1 MCIGHL
7 QIPSKSPSES
17 PAEVPLKKPNAEQT
31 PSKSPSE
38 SPAEVLLKNPN
49 AENPSCFSDSP
60 SSPPAKKPRVGIEST
75 CNGILDCNPQSK
87 VGERLR
93 VYWPMDNIWYEGR
106 VKSYDKST
114 KMHVVIYD
122 DGDEECLL
130 LSQEKIEW
138 IEDEYKINAPPHRFR
153 RLKKLSENNPADT
166 EDLNSGEKIV
176 KDVSDT
182 DPPSSVS
189 SKQPLTPHLA
199 EFNSEY
205 ESSEENDSD
214 EDWGKNVKNLDC
226 TDDDES
232 EENAS
237 LEKESLERKRKRR
250 PGTTQ
255 KGASSKKMLLKK
267 MGGNSPS
274 NRLKLETPGN
284 KTKVEVEPIALTACK
299 PLGSMQENANDRKS
313 WKQDDDNSI
322 CEKLK
327 SVIDLVSGSGI
338 SITLSGEV
346 AERFGC
352 RMTEKLKFLFKN
364 RRDASG
370 KQPGDPGYDP
380 RTLYLP
386 EDFVKGLSG
395 GQRQWWEFKS
405 QHMDKVLFFKMGK
418 FYELFEMDAHIG
430 VLELD
435 LQYMK
440 GEQPHCGFP
449 EKNFTDNVEKLAQ
462 KGYRVLVVEQ
472 TETPDQLEQRRKA
485 TGSKDKVVKREICAV
500 ITKGTMTEGGMLA
513 TCADASYLLAIT
525 ERSTDSGND
534 NHTAC
539 VIGICV
545 ADASTNRF
553 ILGQFSDDSAR
564 SRLCSVLS
572 EIRPVELIK
581 PSGILSIET
590 EKVLRNETRKPLV
603 NNLIP
608 GKEFWDAETSLIEIK
623 KLYALFSERSK
634 SRNEVTNKA
643 ECVYSDTAA
652 DNKRESLPDVIC
664 QVVSAGESGQLA
676 LSAFGGCLSYLRQV
690 LLDQSLLSFGKLEI
704 FPCSDF
710 VTMQSA
716 SDESN
721 LVFSSQYAHLV
732 EPYMVLDAAALEN
745 LEILEN
751 NQDGSSSGTLFAQI
765 DHCVTGFGKRLLR
778 KWLVRPLR
786 RAERI
791 LERQDAIA
799 ELKGAVVDFGSAIK
813 FRKELTK
820 LPDMERMLARLYS
833 SSGAAGRNADRV
845 VLYEDAAKK
854 QLQEFI
860 AALHGCRCMIQACL
874 SFNDSMDE
882 IKSSLLRHILTP
894 GKGLPD
900 ARSTIKHFENA
911 FDWSEAEKTGR
922 ILPCEGVDK
931 DYDAANRTVREIEIE
946 LEKHLEMQRKYF
958 GSDMINYVTV
968 GKEHYQIE
976 IPESLLAKVPQDYE
990 ARSSRKGFRRFWTPK
1005 IKQLLQDLAD
1015 AQGQREASLRG
1026 ILQGLIRQFCEHH
1039 SIWHGIVN
1047 VVAEMDVL
1055 ISLALASNYFVGPT
1069 CRPSIKDTT
1078 KLLSDE
1084 ADTPYLRAKELGH
1097 PVLSSLSGSGCF
1109 VPNDVN
1115 IGGHR
1120 NACFMLLTGPN
1131 MGGKSTLLRQVC
1143 LAVILAQ
1150 LGADVPAE
1158 EFEFSPVDRIFVRMG
1173 AKDHI
1178 MAGQSTFLVEL
1189 LETASMLSS
1198 ATRDSL
1204 VVLDELGR
1212 GTATSDG
1219 QAIAHAVLEHLAHET
1234 GCRGLFSTHYHH
1246 LATDFASD
1254 PSVGLYHMA
1263 CKVGTQIGGLEEVT
1277 FLYKLAQGTCPKS
1290 YGVNVARLA
1299 GMPDTILERAAKK
1312 SAEFESQYGQ
1322 RSIKCDGRPLAS
1334 VKLKER
1340 NLIQEVLNIVTGL
1353 HSSGTTAGSD
1363 MRCLVEVWHRVAS
1376 HSLSDCSHSK
1386 HSLVTR
1392 LFDCHPLHST
1402 IPPGM

>member
-1 MCIGHL
+1 M
-7 QIPSKSPSES
+7 P
-17 PAEVPLKKPNAEQT
+17 
-31 PSKSPSE
+31 
-38 SPAEVLLKNPN
+38 LKNPN
-49 AENPSCFSDSP
+49 AENPSFFSDSP
-60 SSPPAKKPRVGIEST
+60 SSPPAKRPRVGIDST
-75 CNGILDCNPQSK
+75 CNETLDCDPKRS

-93 VYWPMDNIWYEGR
+93 VYWPMDDAWYEGR
-106 VKSYDKST
+106 VMSYDEST
-114 KMHVVIYD
+114 KNHVVMYD
-122 DGDEECLL
+122 DGEEECLL
-130 LSQEKIEW
+130 LAQEKIEW
-138 IEDEYKINAPPHRFR
+138 IENEYKISAPPHRFR
-153 RLKKLSENNPADT
+153 RLKKLSEKNAPDA
-166 EDLNSGEKIV
+166 EDLNSGEKMV
-176 KDVSDT
+176 KDVSDI
-182 DPPSSVS
+182 DPPSSIS

-199 EFNSEY
+199 ESNIEY
-205 ESSEENDSD
+205 ESSGEDDSD
-214 EDWGKNVKNLDC
+214 EDWGKNLKNVDG
-226 TDDDES
+226 TDDNES
-232 EENAS
+232 EEN
-237 LEKESLERKRKRR
+237 ERFEEEESLERKRKRR

-255 KGASSKKMLLKK
+255 KGARSKKMLMKK
-267 MGGNSPS
+267 IDGNSPS
-274 NRLKLETPGN
+274 NRLKLGSPGN
-284 KTKVEVEPIALTACK
+284 EMKGEVKPIAPTACK
-299 PLGSMQENANDRKS
+299 PLGSMQENTNGRKPLR
-313 WKQDDDNSI
+313 QDDDNSI
-322 CEKLK
+322 CENLK
-327 SVIDLVSGSGI
+327 SLQDLVSGSGMP
-338 SITLSGEV
+338 ITLTGEV

-370 KQPGDPGYDP
+370 KQPEDRGYDP

-386 EDFVKGLSG
+386 QDFVKGLSG

-418 FYELFEMDAHIG
+418 FYELFEMDAHVG
-430 VLELD
+430 ALELD

-449 EKNFTDNVEKLAQ
+449 EKNFTENVEKLAQ

-485 TGSKDKVVKREICAV
+485 TGSKDKVVKREVCAV

-513 TCADASYLLAIT
+513 TCPDASYLLAIT
-525 ERSTDSGND
+525 ERITDSGND

-539 VIGICV
+539 VIGVCV

-553 ILGQFSDDSAR
+553 MLGQFSDDSAR
-564 SRLCSVLS
+564 SRLCSMLS

-581 PSGILSIET
+581 PSGILSNET

-608 GKEFWDAETSLIEIK
+608 GSEFWDAETSLIEIK

-634 SRNEVTNKA
+634 SRNEATNKA

-652 DNKRESLPDVIC
+652 EDNKIESLPDVIC
-664 QVVSAGESGQLA
+664 QVVSAGENGQLA

-690 LLDQSLLSFGKLEI
+690 LLDKSLLSFGKLEI
-704 FPCSDF
+704 LPCSDF

-716 SDESN
+716 SDKSN
-721 LVFSSQYAHLV
+721 RVFSSQDAHLF

-751 NQDGSSSGTLFAQI
+751 NQDGSSLGTLFAQI
-765 DHCVTGFGKRLLR
+765 DHCITGFGKRLLR

-786 RAERI
+786 RPEPI

-799 ELKGAVVDFGSAIK
+799 ELKGTDVDFGSSIK

-820 LPDMERMLARLYS
+820 LPDMERLLARLYS

-860 AALHGCRCMIQACL
+860 AALHGCQCMIQACL
-874 SFNDSMDE
+874 SFNDSMGE
-882 IKSSLLRHILTP
+882 IKSSLLQHILTP

-900 ARSTIKHFENA
+900 ARPTIKHFETA

-931 DYDAANRTVREIEIE
+931 DYDVANRTVREIEIE
-946 LEKHLEMQRKYF
+946 LEKHLEMQRTLF

-976 IPESLLAKVPQDYE
+976 IPESMLAKVPQEYE

-1005 IKQLLQDLAD
+1005 VKQLLPDLAD
-1015 AQGQREASLRG
+1015 AQAQREASLRG

-1039 SIWHGIVN
+1039 SIWNGIVN

-1078 KLLSDE
+1078 KLLNDE
-1084 ADTPYLRAKELGH
+1084 AHSPYLHAKELGH
-1097 PVLSSLSGSGCF
+1097 PVLSSQSGSGCF

-1150 LGADVPAE
+1150 VGADVPAE
-1158 EFEFSPVDRIFVRMG
+1158 EFEFSPVDRVFVRMG

-1219 QAIAHAVLEHLAHET
+1219 QAIAHAVLEHLSHET

-1246 LATDFASD
+1246 LATDYESD
-1254 PSVGLYHMA
+1254 PAVGLYHMA

-1299 GMPDTILERAAKK
+1299 GMPDTILERAAKR

-1322 RSIKCDGRPLAS
+1322 RNIKCDGRPLATI
-1334 VKLKER
+1334 KLKER
-1340 NLIQEVLNIVTGL
+1340 NLIQEVLNIVKEL
-1353 HSSGTTAGSD
+1353 HSSRTTGGRNMS
-1363 MRCLVEVWHRVAS
+1363 CLVEVWHRVAS
-1376 HSLSDCSHSK
+1376 LSGSDCSHTK
-1386 HSLVTR
+1386 HSLVTS
-1392 LFDCHPLHST
+1392 LFGGHPLHST
-1402 IPPGM
+1402 IPSGM

>member
-1 MCIGHL
+1 MRIDHV
-7 QIPSKSPSES
+7 QPPSKSPSES
-17 PAEVPLKKPNAEQT
+17 PVDI
-31 PSKSPSE
+31 PS
-38 SPAEVLLKNPN
+38 KNPN

-60 SSPPAKKPRVGIEST
+60 SPPPAKKMRVGIEST
-75 CNGILDCNPQSK
+75 CNETLDCDPQSW

-93 VYWPMDNIWYEGR
+93 VYWPMDNTWYEGR

-114 KMHVVIYD
+114 KKHVVIYD
-122 DGDEECLL
+122 DGEEECLL
-130 LSQEKIEW
+130 LAQEKIEW
-138 IEDEYKINAPPHRFR
+138 IENEYKISAPPHRFR
-153 RLKKLSENNPADT
+153 RLKKLSEKNPAGA
-166 EDLNSGEKIV
+166 EDLKSRDNTI

-189 SKQPLTPHLA
+189 SKQPLTPNLA
-199 EFNSEY
+199 EFNIED
-205 ESSEENDSD
+205 ESSGEDDSD
-214 EDWGKNVKNLDC
+214 EDWGKNVKNVVGV
-226 TDDDES
+226 DDSES
-232 EENAS
+232 EEN
-237 LEKESLERKRKRR
+237 ESFEEEESVERKRKRK
-250 PGTTQ
+250 PVTTQ
-255 KGASSKKMLLKK
+255 KGDSRRKMFMKKTDGK
-267 MGGNSPS
+267 SPS
-274 NRLKLETPGN
+274 CRLKLDSPGN
-284 KTKVEVEPIALTACK
+284 KLQGEVKSITLTACK
-299 PLGSMQENANDRKS
+299 PVDSMQENTNCMKPLR
-313 WKQDDDNSI
+313 QDDGNSI
-322 CEKLK
+322 CGKLK
-327 SVIDLVSGSGI
+327 SVQDLVSGSGMP
-338 SITLSGEV
+338 ITLSGEV

-364 RRDASG
+364 RRDAFG
-370 KQPGDPGYDP
+370 KQPEDPGYDP

-386 EDFVKGLSG
+386 QDFVKSLSG

-430 VLELD
+430 ALELD

-449 EKNFTDNVEKLAQ
+449 EKNFTENVEKLAR

-472 TETPDQLEQRRKA
+472 TETPDQLEQRKKA

-500 ITKGTMTEGGMLA
+500 ITKGTMTEGGMLS
-513 TCADASYLLAIT
+513 TCPDASYLLAIT
-525 ERSTDSGND
+525 ERSIDSGND

-545 ADASTNRF
+545 ADASTSRF
-553 ILGQFSDDSAR
+553 MLGQFSDDSVR

-572 EIRPVELIK
+572 EIRPVEIIK
-581 PSGILSIET
+581 PSGILSNET

-608 GKEFWDAETSLIEIK
+608 GKEFWNAETSLIEIN
-623 KLYALFSERSK
+623 KLYALFKERSK
-634 SRNEVTNKA
+634 SRNEATNKA
-643 ECVYSDTAA
+643 GRVYSDTIAE
-652 DNKRESLPDVIC
+652 DDKLESLPGVIC
-664 QVVSAGESGQLA
+664 QVVSAEENGHLA

-704 FPCSDF
+704 LPCSDF

-716 SDESN
+716 SDKSN
-721 LVFSSQYAHLV
+721 QVFSSQAHLV

-765 DHCVTGFGKRLLR
+765 DHCMTGFGKRLLR

-786 RAERI
+786 RAESI

-799 ELKGAVVDFGSAIK
+799 ELKGTLADFGSAIK

-820 LPDMERMLARLYS
+820 LPDMERLLTRLYS

-860 AALHGCRCMIQACL
+860 AALHGCQCMIQACL
-874 SFNDSMDE
+874 SFSDSMGE
-882 IKSSLLRHILTP
+882 IKSSLLQHILTP

-900 ARSTIKHFENA
+900 VRPTIKHFETA

-931 DYDAANRTVREIEIE
+931 DYDVANRSVREIEID
-946 LEKHLEMQRKYF
+946 LGKHLEMQRKFF

-968 GKEHYQIE
+968 GKEQYQIE
-976 IPESLLAKVPQDYE
+976 IPESMLAKVPQEYE

-1005 IKQLLQDLAD
+1005 VKQLLQDLTD
-1015 AQGQREASLRG
+1015 AQAQREASLRG

-1039 SIWHGIVN
+1039 IIWQGLVN

-1078 KLLSDE
+1078 KLLIDE
-1084 ADTPYLRAKELGH
+1084 ARIPFLRAKELGH

-1115 IGGHR
+1115 IGGYR

-1150 LGADVPAE
+1150 LGADVPAK
-1158 EFEFSPVDRIFVRMG
+1158 EFEFSPVDRVFVRMG

-1198 ATRDSL
+1198 ATRNSL

-1234 GCRGLFSTHYHH
+1234 GCRGMFSTHYHH
-1246 LATDFASD
+1246 LATDYESD
-1254 PSVGLYHMA
+1254 PAVGLYHMA
-1263 CKVGTQIGGLEEVT
+1263 CKVGTQVGGLEEVT

-1312 SAEFESQYGQ
+1312 STEFESQYGQ
-1322 RSIKCDGRPLAS
+1322 RSIKCDGRPLAAIE
-1334 VKLKER
+1334 LKER
-1340 NLIQEVLNIVTGL
+1340 SLIQEVLKIVKEL
-1353 HSSGTTAGSD
+1353 HSLDNTTARN
-1363 MRCLVEVWHRVAS
+1363 MRCLVEVWHKVG
-1376 HSLSDCSHSK
+1376 SLSGSDCSHSK
-1386 HSLVTR
+1386 HSLVTSR
-1392 LFDCHPLHST
+1392 FGGHPLHSKFHQ
-1402 IPPGM
+1402 GCK